1 MAIVFCSILVQRTV
15 DLCEAC
21 KHFCIS
27 GHLFCKQFFVVVF
40 FCFAPRTVKGLHLNF
55 APPSKPGLSMAL
67 SMMLGRHFPKLFG
80 FTDFDIQRLFPCMEK
95 LVVESIKET
104 GYMHIQA
111 TKPDTVGKNLEK
123 MVSSSITQFK
133 SDWGAWL
140 HFPLLN
146 ILLISLQIILFAQD
160 S

>member
-1 MAIVFCSILVQRTV
+1 MRHANIFVFLDI
-15 DLCEAC
+15 
-21 KHFCIS
+21 
-27 GHLFCKQFFVVVF
+27 FFVSIF
-40 FCFAPRTVKGLHLNF
+40 FFFAPRTVKGLHMNF

-95 LVVESIKET
+95 LVVEFIKET

-133 SDWGAWL
+133 SDWGTWL
-140 HFPLLN
+140 HFPVLN
-146 ILLISLQIILFAQD
+146 ILVCNLPSNYFICSRFLKYFVYIELYFTF
-160 S
+160 